1 MTAAHS
7 KIGASSA
14 DRWMTCPGSVKLSA
28 NLPNYT
34 TEYAAEGT
42 AAHQLAEQCYTS
54 GMQPE
59 TFIGTKILVE
69 DKAANKTFTIEVTQE
84 MCDAVHVY
92 LGTIDLVVRDGAAV
106 GGVARAEVRFHLKS
120 IHKDLF
126 GTGDFVHF
134 NPSTKTLT
142 VLDYKHGAGKAV
154 EVKNNSQLKYYA
166 LGALLELKVGASK
179 VVYGIVQPRC
189 PHPDGPVRTET
200 IDALDLLDFADE
212 LVRAAK
218 ATEDP
223 AAPLVP
229 GDHCRWCP
237 AAAIC
242 PALRAKANAFAAKAF
257 APTGP
262 GYDKAQLV
270 KDLAEVDLV
279 EARCKSVREF
289 AYSEAERGEDL
300 PGWKLVAK
308 RATRKWLDAVAARTY
323 FLSKGFSKTDIETT
337 PELKSPPQI
346 EKLVEPDIKI
356 AAKAITDKAKKKEFV
371 DAAWADFNSFVK
383 AESSGHTLV
392 ADDDP
397 RPAVKPAVTAVFQP
411 Q

>member
-42 AAHQLAEQCYTS
+42 AAHTLAEQCYTS

-59 TFIGTKILVE
+59 TFIGTKMHVAE
-69 DKAANKTFTIEVTQE
+69 FEIEVTQE

-92 LGTIDLVVRDGAAV
+92 LGAIDLVVSDGAAV
-106 GGVARAEVRFHLKS
+106 GGVARAEVRFHLAS
-120 IHKDLF
+120 VHPDLF

-134 NPSTKTLT
+134 NPATKTLT
-142 VLDYKHGAGKAV
+142 VLDYKHGAGKPV

-166 LGALLELKVGASK
+166 LGALLELKVGADK
-179 VVYGIVQPRC
+179 VVYGIIQPRC

-200 IDALDLLDFADE
+200 IDALDLLEFADD
-212 LVRAAK
+212 LVKAAT

-223 AAPLVP
+223 NAPLVT

-242 PALRAKANAFAAKAF
+242 PALKEKANMAASTAFKPVSPYDAVALAK
-257 APTGP
+257 TLSEL
-262 GYDKAQLV
+262 DM
-270 KDLAEVDLV
+270 V
-279 EARCKSVREF
+279 EAWCKSVREF
-289 AYSEAERGEDL
+289 AYSEAERGETI
-300 PGWKLVAK
+300 PGFKLVAK
-308 RATRKWLDAVAARTY
+308 RATRKWLDAVAARTWL
-323 FLSKGFSKTDIETT
+323 LSKGVNKTDIETT
-337 PELKSPPQI
+337 PELKTPAQI
-346 EKLVEPDIKI
+346 EKVIGKEL
-356 AAKAITDKAKKKEFV
+356 AKALPE
-371 DAAWADFNSFVK
+371 FVK

-392 ADDDP
+392 PNDDK
-397 RPAVKPAVTAVFQP
+397 RPAAKPAVASVFQP
-411 Q
+411 IL